1 MDPNEHQP
9 YGPKL
14 NLQGFEV
21 FDELGC
27 LIRFLPMDYIHN
39 VIIHNQVGSR
49 RQSFKDLSLKELMK
63 FLGLM
68 CGMEIVKMPNWHMY
82 WDTSLSD
89 SSLFPNMNFEMKFFM
104 NYHSFNFHL
113 TLIRINRSWN
123 FFQQL
128 MITCSSPLLLEI

>member
-14 NLQGFEV
+14 NLQVFEV

-27 LIRFLPMDYIHN
+27 LIKFLPMDYIHN
-39 VIIHNQVGSR
+39 VIIHNQVGCR

-68 CGMEIVKMPNWHMY
+68 CGMEIVKMPN
-82 WDTSLSD
+82 
-89 SSLFPNMNFEMKFFM
+89 
-104 NYHSFNFHL
+104 
-113 TLIRINRSWN
+113 
-123 FFQQL
+123 
-128 MITCSSPLLLEI
+128 